1 MLEAKALAS
10 ALRQAIGDMQAAP
23 SSGLKDVQRLAV
35 LGRDVN
41 EKAIAFLSE
50 LPPFVSERPYV
61 ALQLIRAAFD
71 HGRGLLYLLETNPHD
86 LAGSALALF
95 RSQIENFL
103 RGAFLGFLASDEELE
118 AFLTAPEGIFAK
130 SENGQLERISP
141 KRLAKRVTELVDRTA
156 EMPDGEQS
164 SLAKMVEAA
173 WSPLCGFV
181 HGGATIHEFYR
192 DRNWEIGSNFP
203 PPVLIRSIGSCY
215 AITNLAFC
223 LLIAH
228 VHELDGIPNESPL
241 ARAME
246 EFMREYRLLRA
257 RH

>member
-10 ALRQAIGDMQAAP
+10 ALRQAIGDMRLLPGANFE
-23 SSGLKDVQRLAV
+23 DVRRLAA

-41 EKAIAFLSE
+41 EKAISFLSD

-71 HGRGLLYLLETNPHD
+71 HGRGLLYLLETNPQD
-86 LAGSALALF
+86 LAGPALALF

-103 RGAFLGFLASDEELE
+103 RGAFLGFLASEEELE
-118 AFLTAPEGIFAK
+118 KFLTVEEGIFAK
-130 SENGQLERISP
+130 GENGQLQRISP
-141 KRLAKRVTELVDRTA
+141 KRLAKRVAELVDRTA
-156 EMPDGEQS
+156 EMPEGEQS

-192 DRNWEIGSNFP
+192 SRNWEIGGNFP
-203 PPVLIRSIGSCY
+203 PLVLIRSIGSCY

-223 LLIAH
+223 LLIAR
-228 VHELDGIPNESPL
+228 VHELEGIPNESPL
-241 ARAME
+241 ALAMQK
-246 EFMREYRLLRA
+246 FMQEYRLLRA
-257 RH
+257 RN

>member
-10 ALRQAIGDMQAAP
+10 ALRQAIGDMQASP
-23 SSGLKDVQRLAV
+23 SANIEDVRRLAAR
-35 LGRDVN
+35 GRDVN
-41 EKAIAFLSE
+41 EKAIAFLSD

-71 HGRGLLYLLETNPHD
+71 HGRGLLYLLETNPQD
-86 LAGSALALF
+86 LAGPALALF

-103 RGAFLGFLASDEELE
+103 RGAFLGFLASEEELDK
-118 AFLTAPEGIFAK
+118 FLSAEEGIYAR
-130 SENGQLERISP
+130 SDDGQLQKISP
-141 KRLAKRVTELVDRTA
+141 KRLAKRVADLVDRTA
-156 EMPDGEQS
+156 EMPEGEQS

-181 HGGATIHEFYR
+181 HGGATIHKFYR
-192 DRNWEIGSNFP
+192 SHNWEIGSNFP
-203 PPVLIRSIGSCY
+203 PQVLIRSIGHCY

-228 VHELDGIPNESPL
+228 VHELEGIPNESPL
-241 ARAME
+241 AQAME
-246 EFMREYRLLRA
+246 NFMREYRSLRV